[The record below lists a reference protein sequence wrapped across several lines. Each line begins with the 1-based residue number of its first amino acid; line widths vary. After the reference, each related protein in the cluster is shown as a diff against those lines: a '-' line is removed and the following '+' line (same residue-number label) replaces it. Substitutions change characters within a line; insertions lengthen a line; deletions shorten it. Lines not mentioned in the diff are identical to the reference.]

1 MNDKTQNSIH
11 FFRQFVFIFVVCTM
25 VIQPVTQTFDF
36 LFQEDY
42 ELVNYDWDKNAE
54 KEKQE
59 KDSKDEKI
67 EILLTSDYSYQFTN
81 NKKSLCPWSQTSLWD
96 VHLEIPIP
104 PPEQV

>member
-11 FFRQFVFIFVVCTM
+11 FFRQFAFIFVVCTM
-25 VIQPVTQTFDF
+25 VIQPVTQAFDF
-36 LFQEDY
+36 LFLEDY

-54 KEKQE
+54 EEKKEKQE
-59 KDSKDEKI
+59 KDKKI
-67 EILLTSDYSYQFTN
+67 EIRLTSDYFHQSTY
-81 NKKSLCPWSQTSLWD
+81 NKKSLYSWSQTSLWD

>member
-1 MNDKTQNSIH
+1 MNDKTQHNIH
-11 FFRQFVFIFVVCTM
+11 FFRQFAFVFVVCTM

-36 LFQEDY
+36 LFQDDY

-59 KDSKDEKI
+59 KDGKDEKI
-67 EILLTSDYSYQFTN
+67 EILLTSDYSYHVSYH
-81 NKKSLCPWSQTSLWD
+81 KKSFCSWLQTSLWD

-104 PPEQV
+104 PPEMV